1 MRLFHLVFP
10 LVTAALLSG
19 ACSSTKKRQSTT
31 PKQTEATFCT
41 DWAKAAC
48 NSKVVTACAAADADS
63 CVEKQSAFCLNNLP
77 PHYDATNAPGCI
89 AAVKA
94 AYADGQLTSEE
105 LTVVRN
111 FGAPCD
117 ELNKGP
123 SGEGETCSNDDDCNT
138 LEHLRCIVK
147 PDQSVGTCQV
157 PVEVGGGFSCTQAN
171 ETCVEGFYC
180 DGSNC
185 LARKGAGATCN
196 ELAPCL
202 EDFSCLGDPGA
213 ATCQEKGNA
222 SAACTENVECKS
234 DICAKNAAG
243 SGKCV
248 DQVVLAPTE
257 LICSD
262 LG

>member
-1 MRLFHLVFP
+1 MRLTLLVFP
-10 LVTAALLSG
+10 LFVALASG
-19 ACSSTKKRQSTT
+19 ACSSTKKRKSTT
-31 PKQTEATFCT
+31 PQQTETTFCT
-41 DWAKAAC
+41 DWATAAC
-48 NSKVVTACAAADADS
+48 NSKVVTACAAADVDG
-63 CVEKQSAFCLNNLP
+63 CVAKQSAFCIANLP
-77 PHYDATNAPGCI
+77 PHYDSTNAAACI
-89 AAVKA
+89 AAVKT
-94 AYADGQLTSEE
+94 AYSDAQLTSEE
-105 LTVVRN
+105 LKVVRDL
-111 FGAPCD
+111 GAPCD

-123 SGEGETCSNDDDCNT
+123 SGEGETCSNNDDCNT

-147 PDQSVGTCQV
+147 PDAAFGTCQV
-157 PVEVGGGFSCTQAN
+157 PVEVGGGFACTQPN
-171 ETCVEGFYC
+171 ETCAAGFYC

-213 ATCQEKGNA
+213 AICQEKGDNTD
-222 SAACTENVECKS
+222 ACIEDGACKS

-243 SGKCV
+243 GGKCV

-257 LICSD
+257 LICAD